1 MRLNTPVVDREYPFP
16 ESETLVSTT
25 DLKGRINYCNP
36 AFITVSGYMREELLG
51 QPHNMIRHPDM
62 PEEAFRDMW
71 ETIASGLPWSAMV
84 KNRRKDGSYYW
95 VKANV
100 TPLME
105 HDRPTGF
112 MSVRTKPTQP
122 EIQSAELLYRQM
134 RDEKAQGQLVTR
146 LVRGQVKR
154 DNLSGKLGGW
164 LQIGTVS
171 KVGLMVAIAA
181 ALCFVAGASVA
192 TAGFWTQALLGL
204 LAAAVAG
211 GVVGAVTGSFT
222 VTPLNAMLTYANR
235 MAAGDLTTDL
245 DLNRND
251 IFGQFGL
258 ALNQLNVNL
267 RSIVRDARNEVD
279 QMLVATQEIAS
290 GNQDLS
296 GRTESQASSLEQT
309 AASMEEITGTVKTSS
324 DTAQQAAVL
333 AKQTT
338 AITQRSSSAV
348 HDVTTTMKEIE
359 NSSKRI
365 SEIIQVIDSI
375 AFQTNILA
383 LNAAVEAA
391 RAGEQGRGFAVVASE
406 VRALAGR
413 TATAAKEVKQLITDS
428 AEKVTAGSKLTEAAQ
443 TTMAEALQSVE
454 RVNALVE
461 SISHGAHEQLSGISQ
476 VNSAVAQL
484 DAITQQNAA
493 AVEQISAASM
503 ALASRAQIVSDT
515 VQVFRLD
522 DKAKSRHVDAV
533 ELRRTAKQ
541 APAHS
546 TPPSPSVA
554 PNRHKPALPRQQAV
568 EESEW
573 EAL

>member
-1 MRLNTPVVDREYPFP
+1 MRMNTPIVDQEYPFP

-25 DLKGRINYCNP
+25 DLKGRITYCNP
-36 AFITVSGYMREELLG
+36 AFITVSGYSREELVG

-71 ETIASGLPWSAMV
+71 ETISAGFPWSAMV

-105 HDRPTGF
+105 NDQPTGY
-112 MSVRTKPTQP
+112 MSVRTCPQRQ
-122 EIQSAELLYRQM
+122 EIDEAAHLYARM
-134 RDEKAQGQLVTR
+134 RDEKAHGIVLHR
-146 LVRGQVKR
+146 LERGQVR
-154 DNLSGKLGGW
+154 RNNLTGKLEQW
-164 LQIGTVS
+164 LQMSSTGKITAFMVIVTLLSFVMGTWLASSSQLAHVLVGS
-171 KVGLMVAIAA
+171 GLM
-181 ALCFVAGASVA
+181 AGI
-192 TAGFWTQALLGL
+192 GLLGSIL
-204 LAAAVAG
+204 TRSLTVA
-211 GVVGAVTGSFT
+211 
-222 VTPLNAMLTYANR
+222 PLREMLKSTNR
-235 MAAGDLTTDL
+235 MAAGDLTVTMDV
-245 DLNRND
+245 RRHD
-251 IFGQFGL
+251 IYGHFGR

-267 RSIVRDARNEVD
+267 RSIVRDARTEVD
-279 QMLVATQEIAS
+279 QMLVATQEIAA

-296 GRTESQASSLEQT
+296 GRTESQASSLQQT

-324 DTAQQAAVL
+324 DTAQQAAAL
-333 AKQTT
+333 AVQTT
-338 AITQRSSSAV
+338 AITQRSSDAV
-348 HDVTTTMKEIE
+348 HDVTATMKEIE

-365 SEIIQVIDSI
+365 GEIIQVIDSI

-413 TATAAKEVKQLITDS
+413 TASAAKEVKQLITDS
-428 AEKVTAGSKLTEAAQ
+428 AEKVTAGGKLTEAAQ
-443 TTMAEALQSVE
+443 ATMEEALSSVE
-454 RVNALVE
+454 RVNALVD

-476 VNSAVAQL
+476 INSAVSQL

-503 ALASRAQIVSDT
+503 ALASRARIVSDT
-515 VQVFRLD
+515 VQVFHLD
-522 DKAKSRHVDAV
+522 NMPSRRPV
-533 ELRRTAKQ
+533 EAPEVRRSARPVIH
-541 APAHS
+541 AG
-546 TPPSPSVA
+546 SPRA
-554 PNRHKPALPRQQAV
+554 NGKPV
-568 EESEW
+568 IEESDW

>member
-1 MRLNTPVVDREYPFP
+1 MRVNTPVVDQEYPFP

-25 DLKGRINYCNP
+25 DLKGRITYCNP
-36 AFITVSGYMREELLG
+36 AFITVSGYTREELLG

-71 ETIASGLPWSAMV
+71 ETIASGIPWSALV

-105 HDRPTGF
+105 HDRPTGY
-112 MSVRTKPTQP
+112 MSVRTRPDR
-122 EIQSAELLYRQM
+122 AEVQAATLLYRQM
-134 RDEKAQGQLVTR
+134 QDEKARGQILHRLERGQL
-146 LVRGQVKR
+146 KR
-154 DNLSGKLGGW
+154 NTFAGKLEGW
-164 LQIGTVS
+164 LQFSTIS
-171 KVGLMVAIAA
+171 KVSLGATLGAGLCFAAGA
-181 ALCFVAGASVA
+181 ALSTMG
-192 TAGFWTQALLGL
+192 TWALVLSGL
-204 LAAAVAG
+204 VLAC
-211 GVVGAVTGSFT
+211 VVGSAVGAFTGALT
-222 VTPLNAMLTYANR
+222 IAPLKAMLIYANR
-235 MAAGDLTTDL
+235 MAAGDLTINMDVT
-245 DLNRND
+245 RND
-251 IFGQFGL
+251 LYGHFGR

-309 AASMEEITGTVKTSS
+309 AASMEQITGTVKTSS
-324 DTAQQAAVL
+324 DTAMQAAVL
-333 AKQTT
+333 AQQTT
-338 AITQRSSSAV
+338 AITQRSSTAV
-348 HDVTTTMKEIE
+348 HDVTATMKEIE

-365 SEIIQVIDSI
+365 GEIIQVIDSI

-443 TTMAEALQSVE
+443 ATMEEALQSVE

-476 VNSAVAQL
+476 INSAVSQL
-484 DAITQQNAA
+484 DSITQQNAA

-522 DKAKSRHVDAV
+522 DKARARPVDAV
-533 ELRRTAKQ
+533 QLRRSMK
-541 APAHS
+541 
-546 TPPSPSVA
+546 
-554 PNRHKPALPRQQAV
+554 ALPAPGNQASARPQTV
-568 EESEW
+568 DDGDWES
-573 EAL
+573 L